1 MILNHDMKRCD
12 IEVNL
17 TLYAVYHFIDSNNLE
32 REGPAKKGASKKKK
46 KKKKTDAPLHTY
58 IVVSRK
64 IHVNPVSFL
73 MLFFGNNKRIAS
85 KSSIFF
91 HP

>member
-1 MILNHDMKRCD
+1 MKRCD

-46 KKKKTDAPLHTY
+46 NKKTDAPLHT
-58 IVVSRK
+58 
-64 IHVNPVSFL
+64 
-73 MLFFGNNKRIAS
+73 
-85 KSSIFF
+85 
-91 HP
+91 

>member
-46 KKKKTDAPLHTY
+46 KKERRRLTHLCTLTLWFQEK
-58 IVVSRK
+58 
-64 IHVNPVSFL
+64 F
-73 MLFFGNNKRIAS
+73 M
-85 KSSIFF
+85 
-91 HP
+91 

>member
-1 MILNHDMKRCD
+1 MKGCD

-17 TLYAVYHFIDSNNLE
+17 TLSAVYHFIDSNNLE
-32 REGPAKKGASKKKK
+32 KEGPAKKGASKKQKK

>member
-1 MILNHDMKRCD
+1 MKGCD

-17 TLYAVYHFIDSNNLE
+17 TLSAVYHFIDSNNLE
-32 REGPAKKGASKKKK
+32 KEGPAKKGASKKKKK